1 MSTSNEFQ
9 PHKAVA
15 GISRAT
21 TDPGTEPRP
30 QRCGD
35 GAHGGHLA
43 NGNPPAV
50 SAPLE
55 LETKEG
61 KAMSHAASHLRKE
74 IAELREFAEDSESNY
89 KHHMQQAEAH
99 KAEAE
104 RLRAMIADYLRAADL
119 LDPPPCSC
127 ATAAPAEVVAGNAME
142 AAA

>member
-50 SAPLE
+50 SAPLT
-55 LETKEG
+55 LEKPEPRMNAADKEQ
-61 KAMSHAASHLRKE
+61 KIIEANAKLIKSD
-74 IAELREFAEDSESNY
+74 DSEVVCEEHNVTKRWGDLSPIV
-89 KHHMQQAEAH
+89 QLAILAGLDVIG
-99 KAEAE
+99 E
-104 RLRAMIADYLRAADL
+104 RCI
-119 LDPPPCSC
+119 
-127 ATAAPAEVVAGNAME
+127 ME
-142 AAA
+142 H